1 LKRPSITNLIAASLL
16 ATFAL
21 VAPAQTPA
29 TGRPSY
35 WPAIRSDVTPL
46 TEWFSDVPWHQKLG
60 TYAGNEILVP
70 LIFPY
75 EVLPKESIDYCKT
88 PDPTHPD
95 FKFSQEDCMI
105 EVGVGNIL
113 GYHRID
119 TLYATSDSRIS
130 ATCTTQ
136 ACTEVRL
143 EISNYM
149 VRSTPTG
156 VKLVAEKIAPMDQAR
171 QGLGGFNITDGTT
184 YGPQM
189 LWEMSHY
196 CDSMF
201 ALGDMQD
208 PVCYAD
214 YFSSMNSGFNNI
226 AGKSFDK
233 WPQQSA
239 AWSVFPMGA
248 PPEPTNHCM
257 PGLDVCVMTLGS
269 FGMGRVPQDA
279 ANLQYKPYNELL
291 MTWFSN
297 ALVAFPQELGDAEIK
312 NHFPWNGKPVARKDF
327 WKDYIYPLAVQ
338 NPFLGSYAPTDASVA
353 PAVQVGCDTGLDG
366 GYQNGVLAPVNTCSV
381 APAYEAKGFAYP
393 RSCESGDLDK
403 AIGGDLT
410 SIDRLRACGVNYEIH
425 PNGWLAQWP
434 EAYRQFLGAN
444 TPFSYDQNEYGRTSF
459 LFGGIPGMQMPVSFY
474 KDSTCNTGI
483 NLCMTTYEQ
492 VHNASIFSLFLP
504 VANVADVKRAMGG
517 RNYVDTAF
525 YHTLLMSNHMES
537 DPEQFADGIRGKVL
551 WHNEYRMEPMYAE
564 RNNKNF
570 PLLFRDRTFQ
580 AAFDPLK
587 SKYDA
592 SKAPAPFHNNTCD
605 GCHVRNG
612 SGVPINTQYKL
623 DAAMTKEFMADTPFV
638 PFANGHETEKDYTF
652 TGVIRPMKLV
662 FFDLQKPGARPRTSS
677 YSEPLNAS
685 ETALAAAPRTVK
697 TNELYYNNKIMN
709 FYGDSF
715 HVSPKE
721 GAAEFS
727 YTWSFVKADTSRMV
741 VSARRYN
748 QELQKEYVPQQIK
761 LGTFITPA
769 DCQLVLLAPI
779 GKPWPTKCTDIADAA
794 IQEAVTYSDSSTAK
808 VGYMHLNGKRL
819 GNLSVIEAIPN
830 TAIVAFQTDQKPKLG
845 NAVGEIVWSPGSRD
859 GISGTVKPDCR
870 TNSLTDC
877 FIGRFG
883 WLGDRGSLEDQVA
896 NAAYVEMNMT
906 SSESYDALYGT
917 RPVAIPIRYKYP
929 NCGPA
934 NKTCVESKGNSDL
947 SERDIQRMA
956 DYGRWLGN
964 PTRSE
969 VQVSQPE
976 VVAGE
981 AIFKK
986 LQCDTCHVIKKIN
999 IDYKDTETVLSKNF
1013 RARLETQTKAGHIP
1027 FLSYIGTDLLMHD
1040 MGYLSQVGDAGPNSI
1055 RDATTSLVKP
1065 GSEAYVQ
1072 KVRTPPLKGLRFNNY
1087 VTDAHRNTKKTGDPG
1102 CDFLLHDGRACD
1114 AIEAAFLHDGP
1125 AIKVLQ
1131 VIEGLN
1137 KLQAFEVMQLRA
1149 FLYSL

>member
-1 LKRPSITNLIAASLL
+1 MKRPAITSVIATLVLGAV
-16 ATFAL
+16 AL
-21 VAPAQTPA
+21 VALAQAPDVE
-29 TGRPSY
+29 RPSY
-35 WPAIRSDVTPL
+35 WPRIKGTPTL
-46 TEWFSDVPWHQKLG
+46 SEWFSDVPWHQKLG

-75 EVLPKESIDYCKT
+75 EVLPQAEIDYCNAPGGDSTRKLS
-88 PDPTHPD
+88 P
-95 FKFSQEDCMI
+95 EDCMI

-119 TLYATSDSRIS
+119 TLYDPSDSRIS
-130 ATCTTQ
+130 AACATQ

-143 EISNYM
+143 EVSNFM
-149 VRSTPTG
+149 ARSTGSG
-156 VKLVAEKIAPMDQAR
+156 VALQPEVIGAFANQPVY
-171 QGLGGFNITDGTT
+171 GGFYITDGST
-184 YGPQM
+184 YAPQM

-214 YFSSMNSGFNNI
+214 YFSPMNDGFHALAKTNQ
-226 AGKSFDK
+226 SD
-233 WPQQSA
+233 WPASSP
-239 AWSVFPMGA
+239 WSVYPSGA
-248 PPEPTNHCM
+248 PPEPTNQCK
-257 PGLDVCVMTLGS
+257 PGETKCVMVLAT
-269 FGMGRVPQDA
+269 FGMGRVQKDA
-279 ANLQYKPYNELL
+279 ANLQYRNYNDL
-291 MTWFSN
+291 MVTWFSN
-297 ALVAFPQELGDAEIK
+297 ALVAFPSELGPAQIQ
-312 NHFPWNGKPVARKDF
+312 NHFPWNGNPVTWDSF
-327 WKDYIYPLAVQ
+327 IYPLAVQ
-338 NPFLGSYAPTDASVA
+338 NPFLGSYAPTAEATA
-353 PAVQVGCDTGLDG
+353 PAVGPNCDTGLTG
-366 GYQNGVLAPVNTCSV
+366 GYIDGKLAPKGSCSD
-381 APAYEAKGFAYP
+381 APHYQAARYTYP
-393 RSCESGDLDK
+393 RTCTFDDLDG
-403 AIGGDLT
+403 AIGGSLP
-410 SIDRLRACGVNYEIH
+410 SVDRLRACGLNYEIH
-425 PNGWLAQWP
+425 PNGWLSQWP
-434 EAYRQFLGAN
+434 EEYRSILGAN

-459 LFGGIPGMQMPVSFY
+459 LFGGVPGMQLPVSFY
-474 KDSTCNTGI
+474 KDPASDSGMSI
-483 NLCMTTYEQ
+483 YEQ

-504 VANVADVKRAMGG
+504 VANIADVTRAMGG
-517 RNYVDTAF
+517 RNYTDTAF

-564 RNNKNF
+564 RSKYSW
-570 PLLFRDRTFQ
+570 LKDRTFQ

-587 SKYDA
+587 SKYGD

-623 DAAMTKEFMADTPFV
+623 DPAMTKEYMKDGTFV
-638 PFANGHETEKDYTF
+638 PYANGKESEKDYTF

-662 FFDLQKPGARPRTSS
+662 FFDLQQQGTRPKTSK

-685 ETALAAAPRTVK
+685 ETALAAAPRTVT

-715 HVSPKE
+715 HVSPQE
-721 GAAEFS
+721 GAVQFS
-727 YTWSFVKADTSRMV
+727 YTWTLVDAD
-741 VSARRYN
+741 ARRLVVAASRFN
-748 QELQKEYVPQQIK
+748 QELKKQYVPQQIK
-761 LGTFITPA
+761 LGTFTTPA

-779 GKPWPTKCTDIADAA
+779 GKPWPTTCADIADQA
-794 IQEAVTYSDSSTAK
+794 IQVAVTSSNSSSAT

-819 GNLSVIEAIPN
+819 GNLGVIEAIPN
-830 TAIVAFQTDQKPKLG
+830 QAIIGFQKDQQAKLG
-845 NAVGEIVWSPGSRD
+845 EAAGEIVWSAGSRD
-859 GISGTVKPDCR
+859 GINGKVKKDCR
-870 TNSLTDC
+870 TNTLIDC

-906 SSESYDALYGT
+906 SSEGYDALYGT
-917 RPVAIPIRYKYP
+917 DKVASPIRYKYP
-929 NCGPA
+929 NCGAA
-934 NKTCVESKGNSDL
+934 NKTCMESKGNSDL
-947 SERDIQRMA
+947 SERDIERMA

-976 VVAGE
+976 VIAGE
-981 AIFKK
+981 KVFKR
-986 LQCDTCHVIKKIN
+986 LQCNTCHVIDR
-999 IDYKDTETVLSKNF
+999 IDIDPEDTVLTKNF
-1013 RARLETQTKAGHIP
+1013 RNRIATHVGGTHKP

-1040 MGYLSQVGDAGPNSI
+1040 MGYLSQVGDASESI
-1055 RDATTSLVKP
+1055 RNANGSVKQ
-1065 GSEAYVQ
+1065 GFETYVQ
-1072 KVRTPPLKGLRFNNY
+1072 KIRTPPLKGLRFNNY

-1102 CDFLLHDGRACD
+1102 CDFLLHDGRACS

-1125 AIKVLQ
+1125 AIGKLK

-1137 KLQAFEVMQLRA
+1137 ALSASEVLQLRA